1 MFEKAKETAL
11 TPLPDFRKL
20 GSRVGGWWGGG
31 GRNEYICHA
40 ETPDLVG
47 GTRVQSDTPVGG
59 PSSMAGWEK
68 GLFRTTHQR
77 ENVSGLLLLIT
88 LPPDWLVGE
97 VQEVSG
103 RYQFEKL
110 FQNRIS

>member
-1 MFEKAKETAL
+1 
-11 TPLPDFRKL
+11 
-20 GSRVGGWWGGG
+20 
-31 GRNEYICHA
+31 
-40 ETPDLVG
+40 
-47 GTRVQSDTPVGG
+47 
-59 PSSMAGWEK
+59 MAGWEK

-110 FQNRIS
+110 FQNRISLVIKFNETILKSKMIKRNECVYFEGMKNPIFAN